1 MPVFAQKQIPGLMP
15 YPAKVE
21 IREGKYRVRADFS
34 IGLTCDPQDDILH
47 AAANRVL
54 LDMNRV
60 SRSFFRQ
67 GFIKPGR
74 TPQNPSVQVMATT
87 RAEFSRGIDES
98 YSLEVGSQGVG
109 IRSKNTIGAVR
120 ALETLRQLMD
130 RDSAGYFLPHARIED
145 APRFTW
151 RGLMIDVARHF
162 IPLDVLKRNLDAMAA
177 VKMNVL
183 HLHLTDDEGFRIESK
198 AYPKLHRQGSNGQ
211 YYTQD
216 QMRDLIAY
224 ARLRGIMVVPEFDL
238 PGHTRSWFA
247 GHPELA
253 SAPGPY
259 ETGPRFDMG
268 SNAGGSINIASLMTA
283 PTPTMNPSRDEVYS
297 FLDRLFAE
305 MSALF
310 PSPYFHI
317 GADENNGVAWK
328 NNPSIVA
335 YMQKKGI
342 ADVHALQAHFVQ
354 RVHAIVK
361 KHGKTMVGWE
371 EVIHPGIP
379 KDVVVQKWI
388 PESGFM
394 KGKGSPAEL
403 AAQGHAV
410 LISQGFYTDVFMPAY
425 IHYNNP
431 AVTDDAPSGIWGGEA
446 AQWTEVADGRNIE
459 RRIWPR
465 AGAIAER
472 LWSPASLKDS
482 DAMYE
487 RLFRLERQLDEQGL
501 QLSATTDRALR
512 QMAVGG
518 EAEDLRN
525 LTDVLVPIRGYKML
539 FGKIANPV
547 QLTNSLS
554 PLNGVADVITTD
566 PEVKR
571 AFRKDVSLFLSSRE
585 KAAEQRIW
593 ERLKLWQGL
602 HGRLTSACKTG
613 CGYSGVMP
621 HARQLGSLAE
631 AGLEAMERISK
642 GRSFTEDELKGLQ
655 SLLTESRKP
664 REMTELDVVGEI
676 ESLIRQRLLPE
687 PRQYPL
693 F

>member
-1 MPVFAQKQIPGLMP
+1 
-15 YPAKVE
+15 
-21 IREGKYRVRADFS
+21 
-34 IGLTCDPQDDILH
+34 
-47 AAANRVL
+47 
-54 LDMNRV
+54 
-60 SRSFFRQ
+60 
-67 GFIKPGR
+67 
-74 TPQNPSVQVMATT
+74 
-87 RAEFSRGIDES
+87 
-98 YSLEVGSQGVG
+98 
-109 IRSKNTIGAVR
+109 
-120 ALETLRQLMD
+120 
-130 RDSAGYFLPHARIED
+130 
-145 APRFTW
+145 
-151 RGLMIDVARHF
+151 
-162 IPLDVLKRNLDAMAA
+162 
-177 VKMNVL
+177 
-183 HLHLTDDEGFRIESK
+183 
-198 AYPKLHRQGSNGQ
+198 
-211 YYTQD
+211 
-216 QMRDLIAY
+216 
-224 ARLRGIMVVPEFDL
+224 
-238 PGHTRSWFA
+238 
-247 GHPELA
+247 
-253 SAPGPY
+253 
-259 ETGPRFDMG
+259 
-268 SNAGGSINIASLMTA
+268 
-283 PTPTMNPSRDEVYS
+283 
-297 FLDRLFAE
+297 
-305 MSALF
+305 
-310 PSPYFHI
+310 
-317 GADENNGVAWK
+317 
-328 NNPSIVA
+328 
-335 YMQKKGI
+335 
-342 ADVHALQAHFVQ
+342 
-354 RVHAIVK
+354 
-361 KHGKTMVGWE
+361 
-371 EVIHPGIP
+371 
-379 KDVVVQKWI
+379 
-388 PESGFM
+388 
-394 KGKGSPAEL
+394 
-403 AAQGHAV
+403 
-410 LISQGFYTDVFMPAY
+410 
-425 IHYNNP
+425 
-431 AVTDDAPSGIWGGEA
+431 
-446 AQWTEVADGRNIE
+446 
-459 RRIWPR
+459 
-465 AGAIAER
+465 
-472 LWSPASLKDS
+472 
-482 DAMYE
+482 MYE